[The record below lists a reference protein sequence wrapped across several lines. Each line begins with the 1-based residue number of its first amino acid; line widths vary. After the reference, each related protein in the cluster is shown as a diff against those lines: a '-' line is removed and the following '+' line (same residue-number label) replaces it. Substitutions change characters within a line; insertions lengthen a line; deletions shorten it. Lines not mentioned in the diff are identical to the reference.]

1 MACGNK
7 TKNTCGEKGY
17 ATCVYYEKAVP
28 DFSELEDCIT
38 LEETTEELY
47 KIVKDLKEQVD
58 LSALGNVDGCD
69 VVYAL
74 DGDDRIVVKNV
85 LLKYEEE
92 ICALKAKVEEL
103 ETKNISEMLIADWGL
118 DFPEGCLTLPCDNS
132 IATVKDLFQAIINK
146 TCE

>member
-47 KIVKDLKEQVD
+47 KIIKDLKEQVD
-58 LSALGNVDGCD
+58 LSALGEGCLTYVED
-69 VVYAL
+69 EQN
-74 DGDDRIVVKNV
+74 RIVVKNV

-92 ICALKAKVEEL
+92 ICTLKDKVEEL
-103 ETKNISEMLIADWGL
+103 ETKSISEMLIADWGL
-118 DFPEGCLTLPCDNS
+118 ALDCLTLPCDNS

>member
-47 KIVKDLKEQVD
+47 KIVKDLREQID
-58 LSALGNVDGCD
+58 LSKLGKCD
-69 VVYAL
+69 DLDYVL
-74 DGDDRIVVKNV
+74 DGENNRIIVKNV